1 MSLQK
6 SLAKVQKWK
15 KDLTPQTKLARR
27 AWCTIGYQHWGSK
40 ESKDITDDISKYLLD
55 VTFTDNLSGTVDDV
69 AISLEDRGR
78 LWVGDWYPVKGS
90 LLEVAIN
97 TVAWEKLWDE
107 QFTLPIG
114 KFEIDEFEGSSLPD
128 VVKIKGVAIIGST
141 DLREKKKDKS
151 WKATTLKAI
160 ATEKAKDNKLK
171 LVWDADFD
179 PPLKDASQSAESDLA
194 FLQKLCNDAGFSL
207 KVSTEQLIIFDD
219 YKYENVKPKVIIRRP
234 GGQYQ
239 PVQTKEGEQPPLI
252 ITRALSY
259 SYKSKTREVYRACH
273 VKYTNKDKKTVI
285 EDTFE
290 DPDRKG
296 HTYLAVLEVNEQV
309 KDKAEAKRLAKKKLR
324 EANKEADTMSFSFP
338 GNPLIMASVT
348 VKLEGFGV
356 FDGNYL
362 ITKATHTLGANY
374 STSIDVRRCLN
385 GY

>member
-1 MSLQK
+1 M
-6 SLAKVQKWK
+6 
-15 KDLTPQTKLARR
+15 
-27 AWCTIGYQHWGSK
+27 
-40 ESKDITDDISKYLLD
+40 
-55 VTFTDNLSGTVDDV
+55 
-69 AISLEDRGR
+69 
-78 LWVGDWYPVKGS
+78 
-90 LLEVAIN
+90 
-97 TVAWEKLWDE
+97 
-107 QFTLPIG
+107 
-114 KFEIDEFEGSSLPD
+114 
-128 VVKIKGVAIIGST
+128 
-141 DLREKKKDKS
+141 
-151 WKATTLKAI
+151 
-160 ATEKAKDNKLK
+160 
-171 LVWDADFD
+171 WDADFD

-252 ITRALSY
+252 ITRAISY

-273 VKYTNKDKKTVI
+273 VKYTDKDKKTVI

-309 KDKAEAKRLAKKKLR
+309 KDKAEATRLAKKKLR

>member
-97 TVAWEKLWDE
+97 TVAWEKLGDE

-114 KFEIDEFEGSSLPD
+114 KFEIDEFEGSSFPD

-171 LVWDADFD
+171 LV
-179 PPLKDASQSAESDLA
+179 
-194 FLQKLCNDAGFSL
+194 
-207 KVSTEQLIIFDD
+207 
-219 YKYENVKPKVIIRRP
+219 
-234 GGQYQ
+234 
-239 PVQTKEGEQPPLI
+239 
-252 ITRALSY
+252 
-259 SYKSKTREVYRACH
+259 
-273 VKYTNKDKKTVI
+273 
-285 EDTFE
+285 
-290 DPDRKG
+290 
-296 HTYLAVLEVNEQV
+296 
-309 KDKAEAKRLAKKKLR
+309 
-324 EANKEADTMSFSFP
+324 
-338 GNPLIMASVT
+338 
-348 VKLEGFGV
+348 
-356 FDGNYL
+356 
-362 ITKATHTLGANY
+362 
-374 STSIDVRRCLN
+374 
-385 GY
+385 

>member
-1 MSLQK
+1 M
-6 SLAKVQKWK
+6 
-15 KDLTPQTKLARR
+15 
-27 AWCTIGYQHWGSK
+27 
-40 ESKDITDDISKYLLD
+40 
-55 VTFTDNLSGTVDDV
+55 
-69 AISLEDRGR
+69 
-78 LWVGDWYPVKGS
+78 
-90 LLEVAIN
+90 
-97 TVAWEKLWDE
+97 
-107 QFTLPIG
+107 
-114 KFEIDEFEGSSLPD
+114 
-128 VVKIKGVAIIGST
+128 
-141 DLREKKKDKS
+141 
-151 WKATTLKAI
+151 
-160 ATEKAKDNKLK
+160 
-171 LVWDADFD
+171 
-179 PPLKDASQSAESDLA
+179 
-194 FLQKLCNDAGFSL
+194 
-207 KVSTEQLIIFDD
+207 IIFDD

-239 PVQTKEGEQPPLI
+239 PVQTKEGEKPPLI
-252 ITRALSY
+252 ITKALSY